1 MLRKADKKERNELF
15 WAGFKE
21 VMRRRMSSSGKR
33 INWINYPTQVKNTY
47 IRLICDGKL
56 TALCYDI
63 QFKDPAI
70 KAIFWE
76 QLGELKKV
84 MEAKMKY
91 PTQWTER
98 FFTEEGLEISRISWE
113 LEGFNF
119 YKDEDWK
126 EIHKFFK
133 LRLSE
138 FDEFYQEFKDI
149 LINLV
154 D

>member
-1 MLRKADKKERNELF
+1 
-15 WAGFKE
+15 
-21 VMRRRMSSSGKR
+21 
-33 INWINYPTQVKNTY
+33 
-47 IRLICDGKL
+47 
-56 TALCYDI
+56 
-63 QFKDPAI
+63 
-70 KAIFWE
+70 
-76 QLGELKKV
+76 

-149 LINLV
+149 LITLV